1 MMHNSLF
8 PVYITAE
15 CTSHSPQLCL
25 ILSYLTELTRPRND
39 PELKLLTGAHF
50 PLLPAGVLHCFSLN
64 EMKERRGL
72 ILLSYLVTQDML
84 HLWWGVVWST
94 VYCGAERC
102 AVLSLHPD
110 LVAVKLAWL
119 ECLVTGMQS
128 RTARPDP
135 APLSAHYLTYKP
147 RTSLH
152 HYIHTKGSQARPALS
167 EDITRSLP
175 PLETRLRPDDDDP
188 LCLSLM

>member
-1 MMHNSLF
+1 
-8 PVYITAE
+8 
-15 CTSHSPQLCL
+15 
-25 ILSYLTELTRPRND
+25 
-39 PELKLLTGAHF
+39 
-50 PLLPAGVLHCFSLN
+50 
-64 EMKERRGL
+64 MKERREL
-72 ILLSYLVTQDML
+72 ILLSYLVTQDMLQLL

-152 HYIHTKGSQARPALS
+152 HYIHTKVSQARPALQLRTS
-167 EDITRSLP
+167 LDHYHHLRRGSGRMMMTLSVSLWCRNITWQLMV
-175 PLETRLRPDDDDP
+175 
-188 LCLSLM
+188 LSQTF